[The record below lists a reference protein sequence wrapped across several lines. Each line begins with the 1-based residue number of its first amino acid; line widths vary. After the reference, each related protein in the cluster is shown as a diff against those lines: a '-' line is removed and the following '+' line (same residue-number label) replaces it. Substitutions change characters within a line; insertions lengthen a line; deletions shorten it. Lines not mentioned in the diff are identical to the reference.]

1 MMTDRITAAQYRDE
15 TKAPK
20 KGRYR
25 KSPAEKRTCDGIIF
39 GSVLEM
45 KRYQALRLKQIAGL
59 IHDLKLQPVF
69 KVEINGFHF
78 CKYTAD
84 FEYLNERGEIVIEEI
99 KSTGTAKERDYKLRK
114 KAAELYFVLT
124 VTEVVK

>member
-1 MMTDRITAAQYRDE
+1 MTEPLTPAQYRD
-15 TKAPK
+15 TVKAPK
-20 KGRYR
+20 KGRYH
-25 KSPAEKRTCDGIIF
+25 KSPAEKRTCDGITF

-69 KVEINGFHF
+69 KIDINGQHL
-78 CKYTAD
+78 CRYTAD
-84 FEYLNERGEIVIEEI
+84 FEYLNERGEVVIEEV

-114 KAAELYFVLT
+114 RAAELFYSVK
-124 VTEVVK
+124 VTEIVK